1 MECPKC
7 KEEIPE
13 GSSVCNYCGAALQGP
28 EAEVPSEEGGAPA
41 EDFHDLLLGIKVAG
55 SLREGEL
62 GACDLLLEN
71 KSEKRMTDIRFRI
84 FSRALSEEVSLGP
97 VRTLDPGPYRGK
109 PLAFDLEPTKAGSAV
124 RIGIEIR
131 FRDER
136 GLATVVQGESRLT
149 ITRQR
154 KGGDQVNLS
163 IQGEKIMGVDM
174 HQMVQMDRRR
184 TTSLHLE
191 GDQDWRKIDLYFDYE
206 QTEAERDRENFRKR
220 IVEIQRSPDFPV
232 RVATLRCL
240 QSSPCRT
247 YYLIPRAE
255 IVLGRQRTDAHG
267 DRLNDVILSLMPDN
281 AENKELSKRI
291 SRQHARI
298 RFDGERFFL
307 SRHHSEAAPTLLNG
321 VALGKEGEKLLA
333 SGDLI
338 GISGV
343 LDLRLV
349 ISYLLEEAP
358 AVEFTPSLPPL
369 SGGADLVRCGINRPG
384 RVASAR
390 LYRENNAPESEIY
403 LMILKQVRIGSDP
416 KSSIC
421 LPESS
426 LDPMH
431 ARIFYHEGRLFL
443 EDLGSSSGTMVQD
456 RRLQPNEVV
465 PLANGMML
473 KIAEACF
480 EYRMPA

>member
-13 GSSVCNYCGAALQGP
+13 ESSVCNYCGAALLP
-28 EAEVPSEEGGAPA
+28 AEAEAPA
-41 EDFHDLLLGIKVAG
+41 EEGAAAAEDFRDLLLGIKVAG

-97 VRTLDPGPYRGK
+97 VRTLDPGAYRGK

-124 RIGIEIR
+124 RIGIEVR

-149 ITRQR
+149 ITRQH

-220 IVEIQRSPDFPV
+220 VVEIQRSPDFPV
-232 RVATLRCL
+232 RVATLQCL
-240 QSSPCRT
+240 QARPCRT

-255 IVLGRQRTDAHG
+255 IVLGRQRADARG
-267 DRLNDVILSLMPDN
+267 IRLNDVILGLMPETDDN
-281 AENKELSKRI
+281 RILTQRI

-298 RFDGERFFL
+298 RFDGDQFFL
-307 SRHHSEAAPTLLNG
+307 SRHHPEAAPTLLNG
-321 VALGKEGEKLLA
+321 EPLCKDGEKLLA

-338 GISGV
+338 EISGV
-343 LDLRLV
+343 LNLRLV

-369 SGGADLVRCGINRPG
+369 SGGTDLVRCGINRPG
-384 RVASAR
+384 RVACAR

-403 LMILKQVRIGSDP
+403 LMILKQARIGSDP
-416 KSSIC
+416 KNSIC
-421 LPESS
+421 LPENS

-443 EDLGSSSGTMVQD
+443 EDLGSESGTTLGD
-456 RRLQPNEVV
+456 RKLQPNEVV
-465 PLANGMML
+465 PLADGMIL
-473 KIAEACF
+473 KIGEACF
-480 EYRMPA
+480 EYRMLA